1 MRQVIDVENYN
12 LINGGTGSGVQP
24 ITGFLG
30 QDGILTH
37 DLTDDPTGT
46 TALDAYE
53 MSIADTRTGAALCE
67 PDLVIA
73 HRLRG
78 PQLGAL
84 KTR

>member
-37 DLTDDPTGT
+37 DLTGP

-78 PQLGAL
+78 AQLGAL